1 MTPADKAAGAIRE
14 ALKDHADYA
23 KAMRLGDLDRCLE
36 IEKRCELLGYPPDLV
51 TIALLSIDAAA
62 LTALLDELERLRR
75 DADSQ
80 WICDRLP
87 ERFGLSERSVAVLA
101 VVDTGDGCFQI
112 TPARVERLSKR
123 EWREIRFDHD
133 GPGRKLEVRCWRPM
147 PAFPKRTP
155 DIHPAIKEN
164 RA

>member
-1 MTPADKAAGAIRE
+1 MPIDSEGRGMRATPADKAAGAIRD

-75 DADSQ
+75 DAGRWGVVVQ
-80 WICDRLP
+80 RAKTLP
-87 ERFGLSERSVAVLA
+87 MGAP
-101 VVDTGDGCFQI
+101 VVI
-112 TPARVERLSKR
+112 APAGVDPTDNLNA
-123 EWREIRFDHD
+123 WADAA
-133 GPGRKLEVRCWRPM
+133 L
-147 PAFPKRTP
+147 
-155 DIHPAIKEN
+155 KEN
-164 RA
+164 CA